1 MYSTKCTV
9 IELANLR
16 FILQEIFKFMSA
28 AHPSPVRFLNHSN
41 ISQLGNLTKPSPTE
55 YHNRIM
61 MSRLLIHGKEY
72 SHYFHAFIFVF
83 VSFFSQDKYERHTH
97 CTDYDV
103 VPGPEHDPSTWS
115 PLTQLTDELNVTQCI
130 DPQRFLICVFINQEK
145 HALTY
150 KGLYYQKTHSMS
162 SL

>member
-1 MYSTKCTV
+1 MYCPWT
-9 IELANLR
+9 R
-16 FILQEIFKFMSA
+16 QFKIHITRNIQVYVCSA
-28 AHPSPVRFLNHSN
+28 SFSSQVPRPLL
-41 ISQLGNLTKPSPTE
+41 ISQLGNLTNPSPTE

-150 KGLYYQKTHSMS
+150 KGLFYQKTHSMS